1 MKKILITGMSGL
13 IGGLLRQHLE
23 KVGDYKLVALNRRN
37 LDGIQCYQADISNLE
52 DIRPAF
58 KNIDVVV
65 HLAANLNQNSWK
77 EQLNDNI
84 IGTYNVYLAA
94 VESGVKR
101 VVFASSGSTI
111 RGFDNIPPYD
121 AVNEGRYGDVT
132 GKVKKIS
139 HEVFRPD
146 SIYGAT
152 KVWGE
157 AIGRYF
163 SDTFNLSVICIRIG
177 SVNGND
183 RPSNPREVSAYLSHK
198 DVALILHKCIEAP
211 SEIKCD
217 TFFALS
223 DNKWGIRDL
232 EHSKAILGWEPKD
245 SSDKFL

>member
-13 IGGLLRQHLE
+13 IGGILRQHLK
-23 KVGDYKLVALNRRN
+23 KVGEYDLAALNRRK
-37 LDGIQCYQADISNLE
+37 LEGVKCHQGDISNLE
-52 DIRPAF
+52 DIKPAF
-58 KNIDVVV
+58 KDIDVVV

-121 AVNEGRYGDVT
+121 AVNEGRYEDVT
-132 GKVKKIS
+132 GEVKKIS
-139 HEVFRPD
+139 HEIFRPN

-163 SDTFNLSVICIRIG
+163 SDAFNLSVICIRIG
-177 SVNGND
+177 SVNSNNL
-183 RPSNPREVSAYLSHK
+183 PSDPREVSAYLSHK
-198 DVALILHKCIEAP
+198 DVASILHKSIEAP

-223 DNKWGIRDL
+223 DNKWSIRDL
-232 EHSKAILGWEPKD
+232 EHSKAILGWEPED
-245 SSDKFL
+245 SSDKFI